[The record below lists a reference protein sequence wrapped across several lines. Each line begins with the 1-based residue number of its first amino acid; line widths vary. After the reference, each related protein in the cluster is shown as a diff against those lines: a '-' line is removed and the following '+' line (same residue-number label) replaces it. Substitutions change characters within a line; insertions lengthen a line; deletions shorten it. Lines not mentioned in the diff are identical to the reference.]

1 MAWECLRAPLIGHF
15 LLGRFA
21 SQEAGPDL
29 VPLALLRTDSAFAW
43 VQFEEVEVFTL
54 SLCQGKVSLGLKV
67 FSIYEVAVTL

>member
-29 VPLALLRTDSAFAW
+29 VLLALLRTDSAFAW

-54 SLCQGKVSLGLKV
+54 SLPREGIPGL
-67 FSIYEVAVTL
+67 EGLLHL

>member
-43 VQFEEVEVFTL
+43 VQFQEVEVFTL
-54 SLCQGKVSLGLKV
+54 SLPREGIPGL
-67 FSIYEVAVTL
+67 EGLLHL